1 MAAPRQCRYPTLLM
15 ASLLVA
21 LAFGLPPS
29 TLIAATSEEKPVES
43 FGAEIDQLKV
53 KVEALEKESKE
64 EAEAE
69 HYEEAVQ
76 ALRTAKSLLAERE
89 SLFKELGRKADS
101 SEELARLSR
110 GLEENSDWRKQIK
123 EMLNLLKLAL

>member
-1 MAAPRQCRYPTLLM
+1 M
-15 ASLLVA
+15 ASLLVV
-21 LAFGLPPS
+21 LASGNLPS
-29 TLIAATSEEKPVES
+29 TLLAATSEDKPVES
-43 FGAEIDQLKV
+43 FGTEIDQLKV

-76 ALRTAKSLLAERE
+76 LLRTAKSLLAERE
-89 SLFKELGRKADS
+89 SLFKELGRKASS

-110 GLEENSDWRKQIK
+110 GLEENSAWRKQIK